1 MVKQIS
7 LDTWST
13 DRLNELLKKGTNIV
27 TQTNLPIVLYRETL
41 EEKEGSFEE
50 LICTLNQDH
59 VVEQV
64 VTSGGMVIPSIKQ
77 QVVFSIIQQ
86 IYEFSDHQ
94 CPHFCILYTILQN
107 QHVSPSPKRRFRL
120 LLFLPS

>member
-27 TQTNLPIVLYRETL
+27 TQTNLLIVLYRETL

-50 LICTLNQDH
+50 LICTLTQDH
-59 VVEQV
+59 VIEQI

-77 QVVFSIIQQ
+77 QIVFSID
-86 IYEFSDHQ
+86 EFPDKLLRKSKD
-94 CPHFCILYTILQN
+94 
-107 QHVSPSPKRRFRL
+107 RFSQVVEL
-120 LLFLPS
+120 LEESFS

>member
-1 MVKQIS
+1 VVKQIS

-13 DRLNELLKKGTNIV
+13 DRLNELLKKGTNII

-50 LICTLNQDH
+50 LICTLTQDH

-77 QVVFSIIQQ
+77 QIVFSID
-86 IYEFSDHQ
+86 EFPD
-94 CPHFCILYTILQN
+94 
-107 QHVSPSPKRRFRL
+107 RL
-120 LLFLPS
+120 LRKSKDRFSQVIEMLEETFS

>member
-13 DRLNELLKKGTNIV
+13 DRLTELLKKGTNIV

-50 LICTLNQDH
+50 LICTLTQDH
-59 VVEQV
+59 VIEQI

-77 QVVFSIIQQ
+77 QIVFSID
-86 IYEFSDHQ
+86 EFPDKLLRKSKD
-94 CPHFCILYTILQN
+94 
-107 QHVSPSPKRRFRL
+107 RFSQVVEL
-120 LLFLPS
+120 LEESFS

>member
-13 DRLNELLKKGTNIV
+13 DRLNELLKKGTNII

-50 LICTLNQDH
+50 LICTLTQDH

-77 QVVFSIIQQ
+77 QIVFSID
-86 IYEFSDHQ
+86 EFPD
-94 CPHFCILYTILQN
+94 
-107 QHVSPSPKRRFRL
+107 RL
-120 LLFLPS
+120 LRKSKDRFSQVIEMLEESFS

>member
-1 MVKQIS
+1 MVIQIS

-13 DRLNELLKKGTNIV
+13 DRLNELLKKGTNII

-50 LICTLNQDH
+50 LICTLTQDH

-77 QVVFSIIQQ
+77 QIVFSID
-86 IYEFSDHQ
+86 EFPDKLLRKSKD
-94 CPHFCILYTILQN
+94 
-107 QHVSPSPKRRFRL
+107 RFSQVIEML
-120 LLFLPS
+120 EESFS

>member
-13 DRLNELLKKGTNIV
+13 DRLNELLKKGTNII

-50 LICTLNQDH
+50 LICTLTQDH

-77 QVVFSIIQQ
+77 QIVFSID
-86 IYEFSDHQ
+86 EFPD
-94 CPHFCILYTILQN
+94 
-107 QHVSPSPKRRFRL
+107 RL
-120 LLFLPS
+120 LRKSKDRFSQVIEMLEETFS

>member
-59 VVEQV
+59 VVEHV

-77 QVVFSIIQQ
+77 QVVFSID
-86 IYEFSDHQ
+86 EFPD
-94 CPHFCILYTILQN
+94 
-107 QHVSPSPKRRFRL
+107 RL
-120 LLFLPS
+120 LRKSKDRFSQVIDLLEESFA

>member
-13 DRLNELLKKGTNIV
+13 GRLNELLKKGTNIV

-50 LICTLNQDH
+50 LICTLTQDH
-59 VVEQV
+59 VIEQV

-77 QVVFSIIQQ
+77 QMVFSID
-86 IYEFSDHQ
+86 EFPD
-94 CPHFCILYTILQN
+94 
-107 QHVSPSPKRRFRL
+107 RL
-120 LLFLPS
+120 LRKSKDRFSQVIELLEESFS

>member
-13 DRLNELLKKGTNIV
+13 DRLTELLKKGTNIV

-50 LICTLNQDH
+50 LICTLTQDH
-59 VVEQV
+59 VIEQI

-77 QVVFSIIQQ
+77 QMVFSID
-86 IYEFSDHQ
+86 EFPD
-94 CPHFCILYTILQN
+94 
-107 QHVSPSPKRRFRL
+107 RL
-120 LLFLPS
+120 LRKSKDRFSQVVELLEESFS

>member
-13 DRLNELLKKGTNIV
+13 YRLNELLKKGTNIV

-77 QVVFSIIQQ
+77 QVVFSID
-86 IYEFSDHQ
+86 EFPD
-94 CPHFCILYTILQN
+94 
-107 QHVSPSPKRRFRL
+107 RL
-120 LLFLPS
+120 LRKSKDRFSQVIDLLEESFA

>member
-1 MVKQIS
+1 VVKQIS

-13 DRLNELLKKGTNIV
+13 DRLNELLKKGTNII

-50 LICTLNQDH
+50 LICTLTQDH

-77 QVVFSIIQQ
+77 QIVFSID
-86 IYEFSDHQ
+86 EFPDKLLRKSKD
-94 CPHFCILYTILQN
+94 
-107 QHVSPSPKRRFRL
+107 RFSQVIEML
-120 LLFLPS
+120 EESFN

>member
-50 LICTLNQDH
+50 LICTLNQDN

-77 QVVFSIIQQ
+77 QVVFSID
-86 IYEFSDHQ
+86 EFPD
-94 CPHFCILYTILQN
+94 
-107 QHVSPSPKRRFRL
+107 RL
-120 LLFLPS
+120 LRKSKDRFSQVIDLLEESFA

>member
-77 QVVFSIIQQ
+77 QVVFSIDK
-86 IYEFSDHQ
+86 FPD
-94 CPHFCILYTILQN
+94 
-107 QHVSPSPKRRFRL
+107 RL
-120 LLFLPS
+120 LRKSKDRFSQVIDLLEESFA

>member
-13 DRLNELLKKGTNIV
+13 DRLNELLKKCTNIV

-41 EEKEGSFEE
+41 EETEGSYEE
-50 LICTLNQDH
+50 LICTLTQEH
-59 VVEQV
+59 VVEQI

-77 QVVFSIIQQ
+77 QVVFSID
-86 IYEFSDHQ
+86 EFPAILLQKSKERFSQ
-94 CPHFCILYTILQN
+94 VVELLEEHFG
-107 QHVSPSPKRRFRL
+107 
-120 LLFLPS
+120 

>member
-77 QVVFSIIQQ
+77 QVVFSID
-86 IYEFSDHQ
+86 ELPDKLLRKSKDRFSQVID
-94 CPHFCILYTILQN
+94 
-107 QHVSPSPKRRFRL
+107 L
-120 LLFLPS
+120 LEESFA

>member
-27 TQTNLPIVLYRETL
+27 TQTNLQIVLYRETL

-77 QVVFSIIQQ
+77 QVVFSID
-86 IYEFSDHQ
+86 EFPD
-94 CPHFCILYTILQN
+94 
-107 QHVSPSPKRRFRL
+107 RL
-120 LLFLPS
+120 LRKSKDRFSQVIDLLEESFA

>member
-13 DRLNELLKKGTNIV
+13 DRLNELLKKGTNII

-50 LICTLNQDH
+50 LICTLTQDH

-64 VTSGGMVIPSIKQ
+64 VTSGCMVIPSIKQ
-77 QVVFSIIQQ
+77 QVVFSID
-86 IYEFSDHQ
+86 EFPD
-94 CPHFCILYTILQN
+94 
-107 QHVSPSPKRRFRL
+107 RL
-120 LLFLPS
+120 LRKSKDRFSQVIEMLEESFS

>member
-50 LICTLNQDH
+50 LICTLNQDQ

-77 QVVFSIIQQ
+77 QVVFSID
-86 IYEFSDHQ
+86 EFPD
-94 CPHFCILYTILQN
+94 
-107 QHVSPSPKRRFRL
+107 RL
-120 LLFLPS
+120 LRKSKDRFSQVIDLLEESFA

>member
-1 MVKQIS
+1 MVKQSS

-77 QVVFSIIQQ
+77 QVVFSID
-86 IYEFSDHQ
+86 EFPD
-94 CPHFCILYTILQN
+94 
-107 QHVSPSPKRRFRL
+107 RL
-120 LLFLPS
+120 LRKSKDRFSQVIDLLEESFA

>member
-13 DRLNELLKKGTNIV
+13 DRLSELLKKGTNIV

-77 QVVFSIIQQ
+77 QMVFSID
-86 IYEFSDHQ
+86 EFPD
-94 CPHFCILYTILQN
+94 
-107 QHVSPSPKRRFRL
+107 RL
-120 LLFLPS
+120 LRKSKDRFSQVIDLLEESFA

>member
-1 MVKQIS
+1 M
-7 LDTWST
+7 
-13 DRLNELLKKGTNIV
+13 KKGTNII

-50 LICTLNQDH
+50 LICTLTQDH

-77 QVVFSIIQQ
+77 QVVFSID
-86 IYEFSDHQ
+86 EFPD
-94 CPHFCILYTILQN
+94 
-107 QHVSPSPKRRFRL
+107 RL
-120 LLFLPS
+120 LRKSKDRFSQVVELLEESFA

>member
-13 DRLNELLKKGTNIV
+13 GRLTELLKKGTNIV

-41 EEKEGSFEE
+41 EEQEGSFEE
-50 LICTLNQDH
+50 LICTLTQNH
-59 VVEQV
+59 VIEQI

-77 QVVFSIIQQ
+77 QMVFSID
-86 IYEFSDHQ
+86 EFPD
-94 CPHFCILYTILQN
+94 
-107 QHVSPSPKRRFRL
+107 RL
-120 LLFLPS
+120 LRKSKDRFSQVVELLEESFS

>member
-1 MVKQIS
+1 MVKQLS

-13 DRLNELLKKGTNIV
+13 DRLNELLKKGTNII

-50 LICTLNQDH
+50 LICTLTQDH

-77 QVVFSIIQQ
+77 QIVFSID
-86 IYEFSDHQ
+86 EFPDKLLRKSKD
-94 CPHFCILYTILQN
+94 
-107 QHVSPSPKRRFRL
+107 RFSQVIEML
-120 LLFLPS
+120 EESFS

>member
-77 QVVFSIIQQ
+77 QMVFSID
-86 IYEFSDHQ
+86 EFPD
-94 CPHFCILYTILQN
+94 
-107 QHVSPSPKRRFRL
+107 RL
-120 LLFLPS
+120 LRKSKDRFSQVIDLLEESFA

>member
-13 DRLNELLKKGTNIV
+13 DRLNELLKKGTNII
-27 TQTNLPIVLYRETL
+27 TQTNLPIVLYRATL

-50 LICTLNQDH
+50 LICTLTQDH

-77 QVVFSIIQQ
+77 QVVFSID
-86 IYEFSDHQ
+86 EFPD
-94 CPHFCILYTILQN
+94 
-107 QHVSPSPKRRFRL
+107 RL
-120 LLFLPS
+120 LRKSKDRFSQVVDLLEESFA

>member
-27 TQTNLPIVLYRETL
+27 KQTNLPIVLYRETL

-77 QVVFSIIQQ
+77 QVVFSID
-86 IYEFSDHQ
+86 EFPD
-94 CPHFCILYTILQN
+94 
-107 QHVSPSPKRRFRL
+107 RL
-120 LLFLPS
+120 LRKSKDRFSQVIDLLEESFA

>member
-13 DRLNELLKKGTNIV
+13 DRLNELLKKCTNII

-50 LICTLNQDH
+50 LICTLTQDH

-64 VTSGGMVIPSIKQ
+64 VTSGGMVIPSIKHQ
-77 QVVFSIIQQ
+77 IVFSID
-86 IYEFSDHQ
+86 EFPDKLLRKSKD
-94 CPHFCILYTILQN
+94 
-107 QHVSPSPKRRFRL
+107 RFSQVIEML
-120 LLFLPS
+120 EETFS

>member
-1 MVKQIS
+1 VVKQIS

-13 DRLNELLKKGTNIV
+13 DRLNELLKKGTNII

-50 LICTLNQDH
+50 LICTLTQDH

-77 QVVFSIIQQ
+77 QIVFSID
-86 IYEFSDHQ
+86 EFPDKLLRKSKD
-94 CPHFCILYTILQN
+94 
-107 QHVSPSPKRRFRL
+107 RFSQVIEML
-120 LLFLPS
+120 EESFS

>member
-13 DRLNELLKKGTNIV
+13 DRLNELLKKGTNII

-50 LICTLNQDH
+50 LICTLTQDH
-59 VVEQV
+59 VIEQV

-77 QVVFSIIQQ
+77 QIVFSID
-86 IYEFSDHQ
+86 EFPDKLLRKSKD
-94 CPHFCILYTILQN
+94 
-107 QHVSPSPKRRFRL
+107 RFSQVIEML
-120 LLFLPS
+120 EESFS

>member
-13 DRLNELLKKGTNIV
+13 ERLNELLKKGTNII

-50 LICTLNQDH
+50 LICTLTQDH

-77 QVVFSIIQQ
+77 QIVFSID
-86 IYEFSDHQ
+86 EFPDKLLRKSKD
-94 CPHFCILYTILQN
+94 
-107 QHVSPSPKRRFRL
+107 RFSQVIEML
-120 LLFLPS
+120 EESFS

>member
-13 DRLNELLKKGTNIV
+13 DRLNELLKKATNIV

-77 QVVFSIIQQ
+77 QVVFSID
-86 IYEFSDHQ
+86 EFPD
-94 CPHFCILYTILQN
+94 
-107 QHVSPSPKRRFRL
+107 RL
-120 LLFLPS
+120 LRKSKDRFSQVIDLLEESFA